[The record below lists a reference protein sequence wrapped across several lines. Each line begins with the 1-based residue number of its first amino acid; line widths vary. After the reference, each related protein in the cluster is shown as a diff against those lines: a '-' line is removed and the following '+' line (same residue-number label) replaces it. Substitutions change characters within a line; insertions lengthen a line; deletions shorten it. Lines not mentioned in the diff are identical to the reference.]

1 MLLHIM
7 KEVLINKNVEWAYS
21 EKLRPISLQG
31 NYYAIT
37 MCSLCTCICVDWGCI
52 LNISSKSSYDAICVA
67 DQHSCVDILWPIH
80 FLRELLFLHWNTD
93 FRSVMHFAVADDII
107 QCCSLIYLK
116 PSEKCPHITMT
127 RVSPVLLASY
137 SSFDGFAAAS
147 AAVAASKLPPASVD
161 GRSFSRCVRLVCS

>member
-1 MLLHIM
+1 MLLHIWKKSLLTRM
-7 KEVLINKNVEWAYS
+7 SNGLILRNCALLAYRGTTMPSPCAVCVHVFVLIEDA
-21 EKLRPISLQG
+21 
-31 NYYAIT
+31 
-37 MCSLCTCICVDWGCI
+37 
-52 LNISSKSSYDAICVA
+52 SYIFRLKALMTQCVA
-67 DQHSCVDILWPIH
+67 HQHSCVDILWPIH